1 MTRLAIGVCLLA
13 VSAWANP
20 PEIPDILKGV
30 ENRYNRARTLELTFQ
45 QTYDAPRRAAKTES
59 GQLFLQKPGRM
70 RWQYAIPEGKLFI
83 SDGKYVYLY
92 TPATNRVERTKV
104 KESED
109 LRAPLAFLLG
119 KLDFR
124 RDFKRFVLRQDGAAL
139 SVIAEPK
146 SENAPFTQVE
156 FRVGPEF
163 EILELEIVG
172 QDSSV
177 MQYRFDNEKLNVP
190 LKQGL
195 FQFRVPAGTELVE
208 GEQ

>member
-1 MTRLAIGVCLLA
+1 MIGVCLLA
-13 VSAWANP
+13 VSARAGT
-20 PEIPDILKGV
+20 PEISEILTGV
-30 ENRYNRARTLELTFQ
+30 ENRYNRARTLELTFE

-59 GQLFLQKPGRM
+59 GELFLRKPGRM
-70 RWQYAIPEGKLFI
+70 RWQYAVPQGKLFI

-92 TPATNRVERTKV
+92 TPATNRVERSKV
-104 KESED
+104 KESDD

-124 RDFKRFVLRQDGAAL
+124 RDFKRFVLRQNGDAL

-156 FRVGPEF
+156 FRVGPEY
-163 EILELEIVG
+163 EIRELEIIG
-172 QDSSV
+172 QDNSI
-177 MQYRFDNEKLNVP
+177 MQFRFENEKLNPP
-190 LKQGL
+190 LKESL
-195 FQFRVPAGTELVE
+195 FRFTIPVGAELVE